1 MQTTV
6 EAAAQAVQ
14 HFEETALAFAAREGL
29 FAPDIRVIAACS
41 GGADSMALLLFLLRQ
56 KTRLGI
62 RLEVCHVNHGLRGES
77 ANRDEAF
84 VAEFCRTHGLC
95 LHRFSPKAPLPQNA
109 GEDWARKLRYGF
121 FASLLQQPHTVIA
134 TAHTLTDQAET
145 LLFRAARG
153 TGIHGLAGIPA
164 KRPGFCRPLLC
175 LSRGETEAYCR
186 ALGQAWVTDETNLTD
201 AYARNRL
208 RRHVLPVLKGV
219 NPKAEQALGRL
230 AQQSRRVDAYLA
242 RRAQGLLQSAEA
254 ENNAWQLA
262 VLQKADPVELEWALH
277 TLAAHQRDPDQ
288 KTVQRLWQLVQQGSG
303 SVQLT
308 EKAVFTAKNGCLRLQ
323 VSAPPPAPP
332 LPPQP
337 LLPGEYSLPGGYA
350 LRIQVIPVENLKNTA
365 NIHKKD

>member
-56 KTRLGI
+56 KARLGI

-84 VAEFCRTHGLC
+84 VAEFCRAHGLC
-95 LHRFSPKAPLPQNA
+95 LHRFSPKAPPPQNA

-242 RRAQGLLQSAEA
+242 RRAQSLLQSAEA

-277 TLAAHQRDPDQ
+277 ALAAHQRDPDQ

-308 EKAVFTAKNGCLRLQ
+308 EKAVFTAKNG
-323 VSAPPPAPP
+323 
-332 LPPQP
+332 
-337 LLPGEYSLPGGYA
+337 
-350 LRIQVIPVENLKNTA
+350 
-365 NIHKKD
+365 